1 MHLRLGSE
9 AVARGVT
16 AVVLACSLAS
26 CGRAGRAVTVSWNI
40 SPTPPMV
47 GADTTVGLRLHDAE
61 GHPITRAKLQLEA
74 HMSHPGMTPLTAA
87 VIEQSGGAYEARVRL
102 PMAGDWRFV
111 VAGTLAG
118 GRRITHDTPVPGV
131 RAAATPGGG

>member
-1 MHLRLGSE
+1 VHLRLGPQ
-9 AVARGVT
+9 AFAGGVT
-16 AVVLACSLAS
+16 AVLLACSLAS

-47 GADTTVGLRLHDAE
+47 GIDTLVGLRVQDGD
-61 GHPITRAKLQLEA
+61 GHPVTRAKLQLEA
-74 HMSHPGMTPLTAA
+74 HMSHPGMTPVTAD
-87 VIEQSGGAYEARVRL
+87 VIERSAGAYEARVRL

-111 VAGTLAG
+111 VAGTLG
-118 GRRITHDTPVPGV
+118 DGSRITHDTPVPGV

>member
-16 AVVLACSLAS
+16 AVLLACSLAS

-47 GADTTVGLRLHDAE
+47 GVDTTVGIRLQDAE
-61 GHPITRAKLQLEA
+61 GNPITRARLQLEA
-74 HMSHPGMTPLTAA
+74 HMSHPGMTPLTADL
-87 VIEQSGGAYEARVRL
+87 IEQSDGAYEARVRL

-111 VAGTLAG
+111 VAGTLADG
-118 GRRITHDTPVPGV
+118 SRITHDTPVPGV
-131 RAAATPGGG
+131 RVAATSGGG

>member
-1 MHLRLGSE
+1 MQLRLGSE
-9 AVARGVT
+9 ALARGVT
-16 AVVLACSLAS
+16 GVLLACSLAS

-47 GADTTVGLRLHDAE
+47 GADTLVGFRLRDAE
-61 GHPITRAKLQLEA
+61 GNPISRARLRLEA
-74 HMSHPGMTPLTAA
+74 HMSHPGMAPVTAD
-87 VIEQSGGAYEARVRL
+87 VIERGAGAYEARLRL

-111 VAGTLAG
+111 VAGTLADG
-118 GRRITHDTPVPGV
+118 NRITHDTPVPGV